1 MADMMSDEEYLE
13 TQAKLMAAAA
23 VIRCLDLDG
32 FLERIFMAEFGG
44 PAIDPCPSGKAVKR
58 LDAVKALA
66 LKAKELR
73 SVAEDAAAEEL
84 I

>member
-1 MADMMSDEEYLE
+1 MAEVMSDEEYLE
-13 TQAKLMAAAA
+13 TQAKLMVAAA
-23 VIRCLDLDG
+23 VIRGLDLDG

-44 PAIDPCPSGKAVKR
+44 PAIDPSLYGKAVKR

-66 LKAKELR
+66 LKAKALQ
-73 SVAEDAAAEEL
+73 SVAEDAAAEL